1 MPNHACVHF
10 PSKPPSSYLQY
21 EWHSERSSYALL
33 PLSSCCLLNRPER
46 SGGEDSYFLAK
57 HGGKEQKT
65 RGPFK
70 LQIKPHMKQEPAPRG
85 GEFWKRGFCY
95 CRRPRRRAA
104 DASPIQSCT
113 SRPGFALRAAGAPAH
128 DGHGVTHTPTPPP
141 LLSGCQRRLLLR
153 GGKKTHLAASANLSQ
168 AAEDPITVVM
178 RVTTH
183 WQPTSHSTVTPGRA
197 GSVAVDPL
205 WCVCVCVL

>member
-1 MPNHACVHF
+1 MRILISW
-10 PSKPPSSYLQY
+10 PSTEGKNKNAGALQAANQATY
-21 EWHSERSSYALL
+21 EAGTGA
-33 PLSSCCLLNRPER
+33 
-46 SGGEDSYFLAK
+46 SG
-57 HGGKEQKT
+57 Q
-65 RGPFK
+65 
-70 LQIKPHMKQEPAPRG
+70 QILEA
-85 GEFWKRGFCY
+85 GFCY

-113 SRPGFALRAAGAPAH
+113 SRPG
-128 DGHGVTHTPTPPP
+128 
-141 LLSGCQRRLLLR
+141 LLSELPGLQLTTITVCVCVCLPPQPPISLAVSVGYFC

-197 GSVAVDPL
+197 GSVAVDPFWL
-205 WCVCVCVL
+205 CVCVCVL